1 MDPFIIAVDGTAGSG
16 KSTICYD
23 VCKNLG
29 FSYVNTGMIYRAIAY
44 VLLKENITTQ
54 EKGSFLKVI
63 ESFQKGFRWDS
74 EEQRTFYFDQELT
87 NRLGDEKIG
96 RAITI
101 KRKVNGPNG
110 MVRNAPKL
118 VDENKLPIDVLVGNG
133 SRVRVQYNEWETS
146 NKFGDFKGLDFQAM
160 QVIDLVSYKSADGE
174 EFDSLEGG
182 EEF

>member
-1 MDPFIIAVDGTAGSG
+1 MAIQEG
-16 KSTICYD
+16 
-23 VCKNLG
+23 
-29 FSYVNTGMIYRAIAY
+29 IAY
-44 VLLKENITTQ
+44 WASVTTPNTKY
-54 EKGSFLKVI
+54 EPVYTVDLVVEDSVADDFISRGFKVKDI
-63 ESFQKGFRWDS
+63 E
-74 EEQRTFYFDQELT
+74 
-87 NRLGDEKIG
+87 LGDEKVG
-96 RAITI
+96 RAVTI

-110 MVRNAPKL
+110 MVRNPPKL

-160 QVIDLVSYKSADGE
+160 QVIDLVSYKSADCE

>member
-1 MDPFIIAVDGTAGSG
+1 MAIQEG
-16 KSTICYD
+16 
-23 VCKNLG
+23 
-29 FSYVNTGMIYRAIAY
+29 IAY
-44 VLLKENITTQ
+44 WASVTTPNTKF
-54 EKGSFLKVI
+54 EPVYTVDLVVEDSVADDFVSRGFKVKDI
-63 ESFQKGFRWDS
+63 E
-74 EEQRTFYFDQELT
+74 
-87 NRLGDEKIG
+87 LGDEKIG

-160 QVIDLVSYKSADGE
+160 QVIDLVQYKSGDGS
-174 EFDSLEGG
+174 EFEAIEGG